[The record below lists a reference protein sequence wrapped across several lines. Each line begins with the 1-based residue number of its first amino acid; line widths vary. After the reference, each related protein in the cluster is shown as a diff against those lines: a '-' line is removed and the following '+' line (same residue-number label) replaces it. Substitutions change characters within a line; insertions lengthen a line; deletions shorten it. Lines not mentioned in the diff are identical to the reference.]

1 MLKTWENRYLHGV
14 MALWNREAVKDG
26 YKELTEAEFAGIFT
40 DNPYFDP
47 EGAFVWLDQDQAV
60 QGFACGCTGDDLPLG
75 PVAGYITCVIASEE
89 YQKEEYLLRM
99 IGQLEQYFRR
109 KGKKQAEL
117 LFFNPIRLPW
127 YIPGTP
133 QHEHNNAP
141 GVPVDGKLYPVLL
154 GLGYVERSREIAM
167 YLKLDA
173 FAVPPDVLAKEAEAN
188 RLGYRMELFDP
199 KRHSGVEEMLLGF
212 DNPQWQQQIPAYLS
226 EGIPVV
232 IAACEGKAVGF
243 AGPVIR
249 QENGRAFFAGIGVHP
264 DHEGHGL
271 GSVLFFRLCEAF
283 KQRDTVYMSLFTGR
297 TNPALGIYE
306 KAGFRQ
312 VREFAVMRKEL

>member
-1 MLKTWENRYLHGV
+1 VHEV
-14 MALWNREAVKDG
+14 VALWNREAVKDG
-26 YKELTEAEFAGIFT
+26 YKELTEAGFAEIFT

-47 EGAFVWLDQDQAV
+47 EGAFVWLDQNQMV
-60 QGFACGCTGDDLPLG
+60 KGFACGCTGEDLPLG
-75 PVAGYITCVIASEE
+75 QVAGYITCVIGSEE
-89 YQKEEYLLRM
+89 YYREESVQQM
-99 IGQLEQYFRR
+99 IGHLEAFFRR

-117 LFFNPIRLPW
+117 LFFNPMRLPW

-141 GVPVDGKLYPVLL
+141 GVPVDGKLYPILL
-154 GLGYVERSREIAM
+154 NQGYVERSREIAM
-167 YLKLDA
+167 YLQLDS
-173 FAVPPDVLAKEAEAN
+173 FVIPPDVLAKETEAG
-188 RLGYRMELFDP
+188 RLGYRIGLFDP
-199 KRHSGVEEMLLGF
+199 GKHSGVGEMLLGF
-212 DNPQWQQQIPAYLS
+212 DNPQWQQQIPGYLA
-226 EGIPVV
+226 EGVPVV
-232 IAACEGKAVGF
+232 IAACEAKTVGF

-249 QENGRAFFAGIGVHP
+249 EDNGRAFFAGIGVHP
-264 DHEGHGL
+264 AHEGHGL

-297 TNPALGIYE
+297 TNPALRIYE